1 MGCCLSSA
9 KPDEDLELDKDLMA
23 LEEANGGT
31 GDPPE
36 NFVDNGKFGFA
47 NLMDGVRSG
56 FSKVKNF
63 DRIKSGADK
72 FFDKDRTYN
81 QRMPLVVAL
90 LLCITLTLLLVY
102 GGAQAGHRFSAWK
115 NEEAR
120 VQREA
125 AALARSN
132 QQAAEQRLQDSG
144 SSVVDPKYLRD
155 LEIPD
160 SDDDMY
166 DSEKSSSAALP
177 HGFFGVP
184 SSSDESSDSKDSD
197 DEMSSSDD
205 NLLSMD

>member
-90 LLCITLTLLLVY
+90 LLCIIVTLTVLYGSVMAAHLVSNWQNSGKSGQESQTLLTN
-102 GGAQAGHRFSAWK
+102 AP
-115 NEEAR
+115 N
-120 VQREA
+120 
-125 AALARSN
+125 
-132 QQAAEQRLQDSG
+132 
-144 SSVVDPKYLRD
+144 KYTN
-155 LEIPD
+155 
-160 SDDDMY
+160 
-166 DSEKSSSAALP
+166 
-177 HGFFGVP
+177 
-184 SSSDESSDSKDSD
+184 KDQP
-197 DEMSSSDD
+197 
-205 NLLSMD
+205 